1 MPAYPDSV
9 CTYEYEVDK
18 EGYPTKIIGRSNEK
32 SADLSLHLFVVYNIT
47 YEE

>member
-1 MPAYPDSV
+1 MPTYPDGV
-9 CTYEYEVDK
+9 CTFEYEVDK

-32 SADLSLHLFVVYNIT
+32 SADLSLQLFVVYNIT

>member
-1 MPAYPDSV
+1 MPTYPDGV
-9 CTYEYEVDK
+9 CTFEYEVDK
-18 EGYPTKIIGRSNEK
+18 KGYPTKIIGRSNEK